1 MAAASVI
8 WRSSSG
14 PWSIMFGMR
23 RSGIRNRAVTQ
34 TSTLTRSWPL
44 TLEKVSDKSRVFA
57 PVSSLS
63 KEAAP
68 TRASRENEKHVS
80 STMARLSL
88 RLEWTGEGCEQ
99 WSLECQVWRVR
110 TSDHSYS

>member
-14 PWSIMFGMR
+14 PWSIMLGMR

-44 TLEKVSDKSRVFA
+44 TLEKVSEKSRVLA
-57 PVSSLS
+57 AVSSLI

-68 TRASRENEKHVS
+68 TRASREKEKHVS
-80 STMARLSL
+80 STMAKLSL
-88 RLEWTGEGCEQ
+88 RRELRDVSSGHWSVKCGE
-99 WSLECQVWRVR
+99 
-110 TSDHSYS
+110 